1 MKYSIRF
8 GYNSVASLTLKQ
20 KEFEVGSLFEI
31 NIPYCLWKKID
42 NFRSTSRKIYSYNA
56 LLAKAHILFDI
67 GDTFRSSFI
76 S

>member
-8 GYNSVASLTLKQ
+8 CYNSIAPLTLKQ

-42 NFRSTSRKIYSYNA
+42 NFRSTSRKKYSYNP
-56 LLAKAHILFDI
+56 LVAKPHILFDI
-67 GDTFRSSFI
+67 GDIFRSSFI